1 MKTLH
6 YCFISLITCPLM
18 LQAIWAGGEP
28 GGKVRIDPQSLPVCS
43 IGEEDPEDE
52 NSNKYA
58 IFEPNKIKEFAA
70 AGEFT
75 AVVAEEPQP
84 HAGFQL
90 DEKKKYKW
98 TVTEGLQIQNE
109 DGDTCTVKSS
119 DKKHW
124 GKQITVKC
132 KVSFYESKNGQQKHL
147 MDIEGEHKLLTPL
160 VLIRQISFNHIQGKH
175 DADAMDLKEKYDTAV
190 ISSPEAIFDDAGNAT
205 KSNPFLYLGGKK
217 PNLKIQAEVK
227 PGIIEKSKIKTES
240 EVLVSGNILPELA
253 EQVFDNNTEFEIP
266 FQDNIESKLKKGNQ
280 KWTWKLT
287 EIQGTGLSKQT
298 IACETTVK
306 NGYVLFKEPLKSPW
320 DMNDNKKKPW
330 IKALDVAIG
339 DSGNIGF
346 DQNSSVSIIENITN
360 YTFRKMGWTYDTVSG
375 VPKYALTSSFGTID
389 LDSYL
394 EKNNGNV
401 VNCYDQ
407 CFSLAALVRLIGI
420 NVEGNYQEPFG
431 KILIVNLIGVGSC
444 NNPFYKN
451 PRLPAFLAAPVIL
464 KTDPYYQF
472 RTGFGNHAYVTFDG
486 SFFGSSFK
494 FIYDAC
500 AGPVIGESSDSY
512 QKNTIENPPS
522 TLNNKTFKTEFP

>member
-1 MKTLH
+1 MMKTLH

-18 LQAIWAGGEP
+18 LQAIWASGEP
-28 GGKVRIDPQSLPVCS
+28 GGKVRIDPQSLPICS
-43 IGEEDPEDE
+43 IGEEDPKDA

-75 AVVAEEPQP
+75 VVVAEEPQP

-109 DGDTCTVKSS
+109 DEDTCTVKSS

-147 MDIEGEHKLLTPL
+147 TDIEGEHKLLTPL

-217 PNLKIQAEVK
+217 PNLKIRVEVK
-227 PGIIEKSKIKTES
+227 PGIIEKSKIKTGAAA
-240 EVLVSGNILPELA
+240 LVSGNILPELD
-253 EQVFDNNTEFEIP
+253 EQEFDNNTEFEIP
-266 FQDNIESKLKKGNQ
+266 FQNNIESKLKKGNQ

-298 IACETTVK
+298 ISCETTVK

-330 IKALDVAIG
+330 IKVLDVAIVQA
-339 DSGNIGF
+339 GNMEL
-346 DQNSSVSIIENITN
+346 DQNSSSAIMANITN
-360 YTFRKMGWTYDTVSG
+360 YTFNQMGWTYETVSG
-375 VPKYALTSSFGTID
+375 APKYASMLPFGTIN
-389 LDSYL
+389 LNSYL
-394 EKNNGNV
+394 EKDNGNI

-407 CFSLAALVRLIGI
+407 CFSLSALARLLGI
-420 NVEGNYQEPFG
+420 NAQGNYQDPFG
-431 KILIVNLIGVGSC
+431 RILVVNLIGVGQC
-444 NNPFYKN
+444 NNPFYKDPAN
-451 PRLPAFLAAPVIL
+451 PDYLKKPVI
-464 KTDPYYQF
+464 YVIEAAYRY
-472 RTGFGNHAYVTFDG
+472 RTGFGNHAYV
-486 SFFGSSFK
+486 K
-494 FIYDAC
+494 FNDFVYDAC
-500 AGPVIGESSDSY
+500 AGPVIGDIFTSY
-512 QKNTIENPPS
+512 QSKTIENPPIVP
-522 TLNNKTFKTEFP
+522 NVQVIPTEIR